1 MICTTVAWGSKCSAA
16 MQASPVGCSRRCCK
30 SVLNLASESL
40 FFGVRSSV
48 RNHPARALRLHHSVD
63 SCSPAVYHFSN
74 KYKPGAVW
82 QAHRRMGTTGHG
94 RRKKKEEKKN
104 GVPWCVSCCWR
115 VARNVFFFAP
125 PPVVEPH
132 FFFTFFSVLG
142 GAKHDRA
149 GEGAVREAADPT
161 STRGLEPTGGTRIR
175 GSTRFKQDDLTCPP
189 DHGV

>member
-48 RNHPARALRLHHSVD
+48 RNHPARALRLHHSFD

-74 KYKPGAVW
+74 KYKPELC
-82 QAHRRMGTTGHG
+82 G
-94 RRKKKEEKKN
+94 RLIDAWAQPATAGGKKQT
-104 GVPWCVSCCWR
+104 GVPWCMYELLLAGSSKR
-115 VARNVFFFAP
+115 FFLP
-125 PPVVEPH
+125 LLPWSSRI
-132 FFFTFFSVLG
+132 FFSLFFSVLG

-149 GEGAVREAADPT
+149 GEGAVRKAADPT